1 MGRSKILRESFNN
14 RHNILFLMVSHSE
27 ISSTRKALTSVQTQL
42 KDLILVEKHLVNYYN
57 AISAGRNISPL
68 VKSTK

>member
-1 MGRSKILRESFNN
+1 
-14 RHNILFLMVSHSE
+14 MVSHSE